1 MKKIL
6 LLLFSLFILSCSS
19 DDSSDPVIDSDV
31 STGDYFPLSNNNYW
45 VYDVQGTMPSA
56 VSDSIYISGDI
67 NFNGNTYK
75 QFKMDEM
82 PFGFLSSAIN
92 NNGVRK
98 SGDRLLLS
106 GSAMIS
112 FIQDFPMSIQ
122 LQDFTILNE
131 SAANGQVIGTTSG
144 TVPYPYGDYTFNF
157 NYTLTSTSMGDIAT
171 YTAPNGEVYTNVKAV
186 KTTLGL
192 TVNTIID
199 AGVTT
204 FPVNIMQPQDVVVST
219 RYFAEGVGIVHSNT
233 DIHYEL
239 ENFAQFGIT
248 LPLPQTMTAE
258 QDEILVN
265 YQAE

>member
-98 SGDRLLLS
+98 LGDRLLLS

-144 TVPYPYGDYTFNF
+144 TVFHTRMVI
-157 NYTLTSTSMGDIAT
+157 TRLI
-171 YTAPNGEVYTNVKAV
+171 
-186 KTTLGL
+186 L
-192 TVNTIID
+192 IIRLLLL
-199 AGVTT
+199 
-204 FPVNIMQPQDVVVST
+204 QW
-219 RYFAEGVGIVHSNT
+219 E
-233 DIHYEL
+233 
-239 ENFAQFGIT
+239 T
-248 LPLPQTMTAE
+248 LPHTQLPMVKYTQM
-258 QDEILVN
+258 
-265 YQAE
+265 